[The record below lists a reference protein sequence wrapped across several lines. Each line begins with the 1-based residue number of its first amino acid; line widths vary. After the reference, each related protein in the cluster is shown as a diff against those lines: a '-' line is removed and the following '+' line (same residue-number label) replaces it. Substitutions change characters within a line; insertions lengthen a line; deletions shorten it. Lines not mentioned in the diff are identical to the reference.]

1 VAHREYG
8 PFGETLAASGPMA
21 DVFNFWFSTK
31 YLHHET
37 GLYYY
42 GYRFYSPEL
51 MRWLNRDPIG
61 EEGGLNEYG
70 FVGND
75 PVNKWDYLGLC
86 PEGFYWSWSANMC
99 LPKPPPPLPVLIPED
114 GFAVIANE
122 IDPDMLE
129 AKVLNLLGVYHVDI
143 TYNGTVVYVGAGGGP
158 NRWRPDN
165 KFVSTVYPL
174 SVRSSGTLRYG
185 KAGLKCK
192 CATESDILECLRA
205 KQRHRGWNCQGDV
218 QEAVDNCCLSGFH
231 TVVSTMFY
239 WID

>member
-1 VAHREYG
+1 MWGDLVHTFKFR
-8 PFGETLAASGPMA
+8 
-21 DVFNFWFSTK
+21 FSTK
-31 YLHHET
+31 YWDEET
-37 GLYYY
+37 RSYYY
-42 GYRFYSPEL
+42 GYRHYAPKL
-51 MRWLNRDPIG
+51 GCWLSRDPIG
-61 EEGGLNEYG
+61 ERGDLKLYG
-70 FVGND
+70 FVKND
-75 PVNKWDYLGLC
+75 PINKWDYLGLC

-99 LPKPPPPLPVLIPED
+99 LPKPPPPLPVSIPEV
-114 GFAVIANE
+114 GFAVIADE

-174 SVRSSGTLRYG
+174 SIRSSGTLRYG

-218 QEAVDNCCLSGFH
+218 QEAVDKCCLSGFR